1 MINWLNNDGTY
12 NPTTGWT
19 INSITKG
26 ATYTIE
32 LVYQITGTG
41 TITDTATKTT
51 ETQTDPNTTND
62 QSTTSI
68 TVPGISTADI
78 SVATQILDDSWNI
91 ITNPKIGDY
100 IITLVTV
107 TNNGPDTAT
116 GVTINNPTPT
126 GLTYLNTYY
135 TTYKG

>member
-32 LVYQITGTG
+32 LVYQITGLG
-41 TITDTATKTT
+41 TITNTATKTT

-68 TVPGISTADI
+68 TV
-78 SVATQILDDSWNI
+78 
-91 ITNPKIGDY
+91 
-100 IITLVTV
+100 
-107 TNNGPDTAT
+107 
-116 GVTINNPTPT
+116 
-126 GLTYLNTYY
+126 
-135 TTYKG
+135 

>member
-1 MINWLNNDGTY
+1 MINWLKNDGTF
-12 NPTTGWT
+12 NPTKGWT
-19 INSITKG
+19 INSITKD

-32 LVYQITGTG
+32 LVYQITGLG

-51 ETQTDPNTTND
+51 ETQTDPNTAND

-68 TVPGISTADI
+68 TVPGLNTADI
-78 SVATQILDDSWNI
+78 TVATQILDNNWNI
-91 ITNPKIGDY
+91 ITNPKIGNY

-116 GVTINNPTPT
+116 
-126 GLTYLNTYY
+126 
-135 TTYKG
+135 